1 MAAVDPYRR
10 WRKGVHYA
18 GVVVVCLL
26 TLAVLVTLA
35 ACLIGVFTNGRTA

>member
-1 MAAVDPYRR
+1 MAVVDPYRR

-26 TLAVLVTLA
+26 TLAVLVSLV
-35 ACLIGVFTNGRTA
+35 ACLVGVFTNGRTG